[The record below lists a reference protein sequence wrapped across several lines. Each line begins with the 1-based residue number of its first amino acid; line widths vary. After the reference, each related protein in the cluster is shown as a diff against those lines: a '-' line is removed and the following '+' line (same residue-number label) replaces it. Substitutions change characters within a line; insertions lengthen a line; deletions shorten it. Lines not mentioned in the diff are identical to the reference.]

1 MYRYKNLICFIF
13 SSHSSLAVAASI
25 SSYRRIGC
33 ELNQMQWWIQEC
45 AKGGGSFQ
53 ARNGNAEGV
62 EGLDTPNWKILFF
75 FSLKCYT

>member
-45 AKGGGSFQ
+45 AKGGVRFRQGMETLKASKGWTLLTGKFC
-53 ARNGNAEGV
+53 
-62 EGLDTPNWKILFF
+62 FF
-75 FSLKCYT
+75 FR